1 MLCNQHRLC
10 YNKQMLLICNFKQH
24 LLFTKRGWCGEG
36 RRFPKFFT
44 EVSVSKLTNNFF
56 MVQCISDTLLKEK
69 NIV

>member
-1 MLCNQHRLC
+1 
-10 YNKQMLLICNFKQH
+10 

-36 RRFPKFFT
+36 RRFPKLFT
-44 EVSVSKLTNNFF
+44 EVSVSKLINNFL